1 MLLLKVSTEIKDQMI
16 INRLKME
23 EKQKILRK
31 RAKALARLSMEDALE
46 EHLLEVV
53 QFRLARENYAL
64 ESAYIREVVN
74 FSGLTPVPCTPSF
87 IAGIIN
93 LRGQIVS
100 VVDLKVLFDLPLSA
114 PPDSAKVIIL
124 NHNEMEMGLL
134 VDKLKGATAFAIDLI
149 QPSPSSLTDKT
160 QAYLKGVFGRD
171 VAVLDAKAV
180 LLDES
185 LIVDEDVG
193 A

>member
-1 MLLLKVSTEIKDQMI
+1 
-16 INRLKME
+16 ME

-180 LLDES
+180 LSDES